1 MRPFKF
7 ALQFI
12 FYALILALL
21 VSRSMSAAISH
32 DENQFIAAGQFLAD
46 HGRLPYVD
54 YPYTHMPYAVAIYA
68 VTASLTS
75 YDYLAGRLLTS
86 VVWLICCLVIVALT
100 RLVRGRPTS
109 PFADP
114 PPVLEQLW
122 EFALVLVVLYHP
134 VAAFVLAP
142 ALNHS
147 FATLFSL
154 LALLFFLRASRPGA
168 FSYRDPLYSG
178 IAVSLAAWTR
188 FNYASLLAV
197 LFILWLLHSLVFR
210 ASQPL
215 KTVSRYILGAGVAA
229 LPALGLVVAAPSHFY
244 YGNLVYI
251 RLNTIYY
258 EGLLYRSG
266 MDVIPK
272 FRGFL
277 LGVSQRP
284 IDWLLYGALVVLSV
298 LSLIRGV
305 RRRSL
310 LDLGVFATAGFSF
323 VLWLT
328 AYAPTPALTQY
339 FFAPLPFL
347 LVLFAWVMLELRR
360 PEPRTYLVSLLLIL
374 VALFTSAQPQNPI
387 RELARLSKP
396 SSWTPIEVHDFA
408 FSLKQYV
415 PPGAVLTLLPMVPL
429 EAGYDSYGFT
439 ATGPFSWRTSLLLTA
454 QRRAQ
459 YGVTSPNELPQ
470 LLAATPPVA
479 ILTGFEA
486 PNAGFERQD
495 IGGLEIP
502 LMDYALQHGYRRLQL
517 TPSFLEHPLILW
529 VRPR

>member
-1 MRPFKF
+1 MRSFKF
-7 ALQFI
+7 TVQVI
-12 FYALILALL
+12 FYSLILALL
-21 VSRSMSAAISH
+21 VSRSMSAVISH

-46 HGRLPYVD
+46 HGLLPYVN
-54 YPYTHMPYAVAIYA
+54 YPYTHMPYGIVFYA
-68 VTASLTS
+68 LAAGLTS
-75 YDYLAGRLLTS
+75 YDYLAGRLLSS
-86 VVWLICCLVIVALT
+86 VVWLLCFLVIIALART
-100 RLVRGRPTS
+100 VRGRPAS
-109 PFADP
+109 PLSDLP
-114 PPVLEQLW
+114 PFPELLL
-122 EFALVLVVLYHP
+122 EFALVLVLVYHP
-134 VAAFVLAP
+134 VAAYVLTA
-142 ALNHS
+142 ALNNS

-154 LALLFFLRASRPGA
+154 LALLFFIRASRPA
-168 FSYRDPLYSG
+168 SFSYRDPLYSG
-178 IAVSLAAWTR
+178 IAVSLASWTR
-188 FNYASLLAV
+188 FNYASLVIV
-197 LFILWLLHSLVFR
+197 LFILWLLPSLLFR

-215 KTVSRYILGAGVAA
+215 KTICRYILGVAIAA
-229 LPALGLVVAAPSHFY
+229 LPALALLVAAPSHFY

-266 MDVIPK
+266 MDLIPK

-284 IDWLLYGALVVLSV
+284 IDWLLYGVLVALSV
-298 LSLIRGV
+298 LSVIRLI

-310 LDLGVFATAGFSF
+310 SDLGMFATAGFSF

-328 AYAPTPALTQY
+328 AYAPSPALTQY
-339 FFAPLPFL
+339 FFAPIPFL
-347 LVLFAWVMLELRR
+347 LVLVAWAIFELARFVPR
-360 PEPRTYLVSLLLIL
+360 PYLLVLPVLLIAIL
-374 VALFTSAQPQNPI
+374 TSAQPQNPI
-387 RELARLSKP
+387 TELARLSQP

-408 FSLKQYV
+408 WTLRQYV

-429 EAGYDSYGFT
+429 EAGYDAYPFT

-470 LLAATPPVA
+470 LLAVTPPVA

-495 IGGLEIP
+495 LGGLETP
-502 LMDYALQHGYRRLQL
+502 LVDYALQHGYRRMQL

-529 VRPR
+529 VRPQ